1 MIIKYLDYIGTM
13 TKHIDA
19 IIIVNRKGIVEYSG
33 MYNHTNKRFMDEG
46 VIGKHILEIYPELTE
61 ETSSH
66 YRVKKTRTPILNEK
80 QYLTNYYGDKEK
92 LINSTFPIF
101 DKGEVIG
108 TIEIS
113 VFDEQSD
120 HIDQTED
127 HYTLDDII
135 TNAPSMHVVKDRIT
149 RIANSD
155 ASVLIVGETGTGK
168 ELVAQSIHTHS
179 KRHNKAFISLNCAAI
194 PSTLLESVLFGTT
207 SGTFTGAEKKAGLF
221 QEADGGTLFLDEVNS
236 MEYTLQAKILKV
248 IEEKKFRP
256 LGGAKEIKAN
266 VRIVSAMNISPSEAL
281 KNRLIRQ
288 DLYYR
293 LATISIGLPP
303 LRERKEDILLLA
315 NHFLKGHTGIDQET
329 PFQISEI
336 AQRMFLDYNWPG
348 NVREL
353 KNIIEGA
360 IHLCQNF
367 LITVHDLPEH
377 LLYNYEHPSLLEKQA
392 SPDNEPPLD
401 EQVKA
406 YERQLIQSAISKSSS
421 MADAARILGISRQSL
436 RYKIE
441 KHSL

>member
-1 MIIKYLDYIGTM
+1 MMIKYLDYIGTM

-33 MYNHTNKRFMDEG
+33 MYNRTNKRFMDEG

-66 YRVKKTRTPILNEK
+66 YRVKKTGNPILNEN
-80 QYLTNYYGDKEK
+80 QYLTNYHGDKEK
-92 LINSTFPIF
+92 LINSTFPIL

-120 HIDQTED
+120 HMDQTVK

-155 ASVLIVGETGTGK
+155 AAVLIVGETGTGK

-179 KRHNKAFISLNCAAI
+179 KRHDKPFISLNCAAI

-207 SGTFTGAEKKAGLF
+207 SGTFTGAENKTGLF
-221 QEADGGTLFLDEVNS
+221 QEADGGSLFLDEVNS

-256 LGGAKEIKAN
+256 LGSTKEIKAN
-266 VRIVSAMNISPSEAL
+266 VRIVSAMNIAPSEAL
-281 KNRLIRQ
+281 KNQLIRQ

-293 LATISIGLPP
+293 LATISIDLPP

-315 NHFLKGHTGIDQET
+315 NHFLKNFADLEQET
-329 PFQISEI
+329 PIQISEI

-353 KNIIEGA
+353 NNTIEGA
-360 IHLCQNF
+360 VHLCQNH

-377 LLYNYEHPSLLEKQA
+377 LLYNFKHPVHLEKQA
-392 SPDNEPPLD
+392 PPGNEPPLN
-401 EQVKA
+401 ELVKT
-406 YERQLIQSAISKSSS
+406 YERQLIQSAINRSSS

-441 KHSL
+441 KHNL